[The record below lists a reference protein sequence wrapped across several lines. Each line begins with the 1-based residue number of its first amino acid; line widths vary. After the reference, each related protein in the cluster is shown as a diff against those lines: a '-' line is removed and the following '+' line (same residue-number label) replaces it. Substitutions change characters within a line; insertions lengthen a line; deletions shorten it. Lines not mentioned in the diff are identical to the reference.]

1 MTNENMYE
9 KYDNQ
14 NDVILKAQ
22 SGDSEALEKLIQD
35 NQGLLWSIV
44 KRFNGRGYELED
56 LFQIASLGFIKCIK
70 KFDTSFEVRLSTYAV
85 PYILGEIKRYIQ
97 EDGPIKV
104 SRALKE
110 LNSKITL
117 IQNEHLRKTGQDMK
131 IEEIANSK
139 NTVSSI
145 YETQN
150 SNDEDGIS
158 ILEKVSTNVDEQSM
172 ITNKIAIHQLM
183 DTLDAKERQVIIL
196 RYYKGITQSETAKIL
211 GTSQVQVSR
220 IEKKVLSGMKRKL
233 TEDLSLRGA

>member
-1 MTNENMYE
+1 M
-9 KYDNQ
+9 
-14 NDVILKAQ
+14 
-22 SGDSEALEKLIQD
+22 ALE
-35 NQGLLWSIV
+35 
-44 KRFNGRGYELED
+44 
-56 LFQIASLGFIKCIK
+56 
-70 KFDTSFEVRLSTYAV
+70 
-85 PYILGEIKRYIQ
+85 
-97 EDGPIKV
+97 
-104 SRALKE
+104 
-110 LNSKITL
+110 
-117 IQNEHLRKTGQDMK
+117 
-131 IEEIANSK
+131 SK

-150 SNDEDGIS
+150 NNDEDGIS

-183 DTLDAKERQVIIL
+183 DALDAKQRQVIIL

>member
-1 MTNENMYE
+1 MKKLQIGFGVTKE
-9 KYDNQ
+9 
-14 NDVILKAQ
+14 DVTM
-22 SGDSEALEKLIQD
+22 ALE
-35 NQGLLWSIV
+35 
-44 KRFNGRGYELED
+44 
-56 LFQIASLGFIKCIK
+56 
-70 KFDTSFEVRLSTYAV
+70 
-85 PYILGEIKRYIQ
+85 
-97 EDGPIKV
+97 
-104 SRALKE
+104 
-110 LNSKITL
+110 
-117 IQNEHLRKTGQDMK
+117 
-131 IEEIANSK
+131 SK

-150 SNDEDGIS
+150 NNDEDGIS

>member
-1 MTNENMYE
+1 MKKLQISFGVAKE
-9 KYDNQ
+9 
-14 NDVILKAQ
+14 DVTM
-22 SGDSEALEKLIQD
+22 ALE
-35 NQGLLWSIV
+35 
-44 KRFNGRGYELED
+44 
-56 LFQIASLGFIKCIK
+56 
-70 KFDTSFEVRLSTYAV
+70 
-85 PYILGEIKRYIQ
+85 
-97 EDGPIKV
+97 
-104 SRALKE
+104 
-110 LNSKITL
+110 
-117 IQNEHLRKTGQDMK
+117 
-131 IEEIANSK
+131 SK

-150 SNDEDGIS
+150 NNDEDGIS

-183 DTLDAKERQVIIL
+183 DALDAKERQVIIL

>member
-1 MTNENMYE
+1 M
-9 KYDNQ
+9 
-14 NDVILKAQ
+14 
-22 SGDSEALEKLIQD
+22 ALE
-35 NQGLLWSIV
+35 
-44 KRFNGRGYELED
+44 
-56 LFQIASLGFIKCIK
+56 
-70 KFDTSFEVRLSTYAV
+70 
-85 PYILGEIKRYIQ
+85 
-97 EDGPIKV
+97 
-104 SRALKE
+104 
-110 LNSKITL
+110 
-117 IQNEHLRKTGQDMK
+117 
-131 IEEIANSK
+131 SK

-150 SNDEDGIS
+150 NNAEDGIS

-183 DTLDAKERQVIIL
+183 DALDAKERQVIIL

>member
-1 MTNENMYE
+1 MKKLQISFGVTKE
-9 KYDNQ
+9 
-14 NDVILKAQ
+14 DVTM
-22 SGDSEALEKLIQD
+22 ALE
-35 NQGLLWSIV
+35 
-44 KRFNGRGYELED
+44 
-56 LFQIASLGFIKCIK
+56 
-70 KFDTSFEVRLSTYAV
+70 
-85 PYILGEIKRYIQ
+85 
-97 EDGPIKV
+97 
-104 SRALKE
+104 
-110 LNSKITL
+110 
-117 IQNEHLRKTGQDMK
+117 
-131 IEEIANSK
+131 SK

-150 SNDEDGIS
+150 NNDEDGIS

>member
-1 MTNENMYE
+1 MKKLQISFGVTKE
-9 KYDNQ
+9 
-14 NDVILKAQ
+14 DVTM
-22 SGDSEALEKLIQD
+22 ALE
-35 NQGLLWSIV
+35 
-44 KRFNGRGYELED
+44 
-56 LFQIASLGFIKCIK
+56 
-70 KFDTSFEVRLSTYAV
+70 
-85 PYILGEIKRYIQ
+85 
-97 EDGPIKV
+97 
-104 SRALKE
+104 
-110 LNSKITL
+110 
-117 IQNEHLRKTGQDMK
+117 
-131 IEEIANSK
+131 SK

-150 SNDEDGIS
+150 NNAEDGIS

-183 DTLDAKERQVIIL
+183 DALDAKERQVIIL

>member
-1 MTNENMYE
+1 MKKLQIGFGVTKE
-9 KYDNQ
+9 
-14 NDVILKAQ
+14 DVTM
-22 SGDSEALEKLIQD
+22 ALE
-35 NQGLLWSIV
+35 
-44 KRFNGRGYELED
+44 
-56 LFQIASLGFIKCIK
+56 
-70 KFDTSFEVRLSTYAV
+70 
-85 PYILGEIKRYIQ
+85 
-97 EDGPIKV
+97 
-104 SRALKE
+104 
-110 LNSKITL
+110 
-117 IQNEHLRKTGQDMK
+117 
-131 IEEIANSK
+131 SK

>member
-1 MTNENMYE
+1 MKKLQISFGVTKE
-9 KYDNQ
+9 
-14 NDVILKAQ
+14 DVTM
-22 SGDSEALEKLIQD
+22 ALE
-35 NQGLLWSIV
+35 
-44 KRFNGRGYELED
+44 
-56 LFQIASLGFIKCIK
+56 
-70 KFDTSFEVRLSTYAV
+70 
-85 PYILGEIKRYIQ
+85 
-97 EDGPIKV
+97 
-104 SRALKE
+104 
-110 LNSKITL
+110 
-117 IQNEHLRKTGQDMK
+117 
-131 IEEIANSK
+131 SK